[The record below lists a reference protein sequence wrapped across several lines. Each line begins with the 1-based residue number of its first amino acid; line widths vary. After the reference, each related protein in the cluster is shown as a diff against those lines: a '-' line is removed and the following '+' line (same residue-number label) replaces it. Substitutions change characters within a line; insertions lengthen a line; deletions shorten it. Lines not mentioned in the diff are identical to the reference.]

1 MPKTDSPPSSS
12 KTPVHGYSNRSG
24 RGDAAVGDQLHALHN
39 FVSGLRRRL
48 ALRRWVD
55 GGRAT
60 GPQVGDS
67 ERFSSSEPTR
77 RFSRDGMGGDRR
89 DLAPGRRYLVTGCA
103 GFIGSHLVQALTAR
117 GCVVIGV
124 DAVTDTYAPELKERN
139 LHECQAQGDFRFSRL
154 DLAEEPVEALLDA
167 VDGIFHL
174 AARPGVRSSWGP
186 SFAGYLRNNV
196 LLTQRVFEAAAERG
210 IRVVYA
216 SSSSVYGDAEAYPLR
231 EDAKPI
237 PVSPYGVSK
246 LACEALAHSYA
257 RSGGLDA
264 VGLRYFSVYGPR
276 QRPDMAFA
284 GALECLAQSRSFT
297 LLGDGH
303 QTRDFTF
310 VGDVVE
316 ATLRAMQ
323 RAPTERV
330 YNIGGGSEI
339 SLLNALKLLER
350 VVGRR
355 LDVRPLS
362 AAAGDPRRTSAD
374 IGQASAE
381 LGWRPVTSLEAG
393 LAAQATERHGAERSA
408 GAVVGGATLTRHA
421 GEPSPAGLRAALVIQ
436 SFRPHVGGAELQ
448 LERLVPRLAHLGVRT
463 EILTRAVKGWPRTES
478 IPGLVRAP
486 DAGRR
491 RVAGSP
497 RWYMWRSR

>member
-117 GCVVIGV
+117 GCVVVGV

-196 LLTQRVFEAAAERG
+196 LLTQRVFEAAVERG

-231 EDAKPI
+231 EDSKPL

-323 RAPTERV
+323 RAPSERV

-393 LAAQATERHGAERSA
+393 LAAQAT
-408 GAVVGGATLTRHA
+408 GATAPSAAPALSWA
-421 GEPSPAGLRAALVIQ
+421 EPL
-436 SFRPHVGGAELQ
+436 
-448 LERLVPRLAHLGVRT
+448 
-463 EILTRAVKGWPRTES
+463 
-478 IPGLVRAP
+478 
-486 DAGRR
+486 
-491 RVAGSP
+491 
-497 RWYMWRSR
+497 